1 MASRQVRGPDG
12 RWWTIRE
19 RWLPRFGG
27 LPPDPE
33 LDDYGPGLLPF
44 SPLDVIFF
52 VFNIVFYFVRLL
64 AGIPIAL
71 FRLAFRPPLIEA
83 VHEGPP
89 YSAMTWRANDRH
101 VGPQVIEQIA
111 QAIERGDRRI
121 QVEGATFLGLATRP

>member
-12 RWWTIRE
+12 RWWTIRK

-27 LPPDPE
+27 LPPDAE
-33 LDDYGPGLLPF
+33 LDDFPAGPTLF
-44 SPLDVIFF
+44 FPLDLI
-52 VFNIVFYFVRLL
+52 FNIVFYLGRLL

-71 FRLAFRPPLIEA
+71 FRLAFLPPLIEA

-89 YSAMTWRANDRH
+89 YSAMTWRAKDRQ
-101 VGPQVIEQIA
+101 VGPQVIDQIA

-121 QVEGATFLGLATRP
+121 QVEGATFLGFATRP